1 METASGLR
9 FEGLAFWVRH
19 RHREFGPF
27 DYEWSRDMMG
37 IEFLYCRQKFGEYCS
52 DEEISADLKEFQLP
66 MRVVEVTAVV
76 CGSII
81 FGIIHGFSQAEKKA
95 ILLENLQQSD
105 LAHFASNIEGFQ
117 ES

>member
-1 METASGLR
+1 
-9 FEGLAFWVRH
+9 
-19 RHREFGPF
+19 
-27 DYEWSRDMMG
+27 MMG
-37 IEFLYCRQKFGEYCS
+37 IEFLYCRKKFGEYCS

-95 ILLENLQQSD
+95 ILLKNLQQSD